1 MFDNLTELYEDTV
14 RHEFIH
20 NINTTLDAV
29 NEVIKEDKKLYS
41 MEIERLKEI
50 YEITDKLSCML
61 VFNEKYPS
69 KLCKIKTNCRQLMRM
84 IDELKE

>member
-1 MFDNLTELYEDTV
+1 MVDNLTELYEDTV

-20 NINTTLDAV
+20 NINVTLDAV
-29 NEVIKEDKKLYS
+29 NEVTKEDKKLYGMS
-41 MEIERLKEI
+41 IERLKEI
-50 YEITDKLSCML
+50 YEIIDNLACIV